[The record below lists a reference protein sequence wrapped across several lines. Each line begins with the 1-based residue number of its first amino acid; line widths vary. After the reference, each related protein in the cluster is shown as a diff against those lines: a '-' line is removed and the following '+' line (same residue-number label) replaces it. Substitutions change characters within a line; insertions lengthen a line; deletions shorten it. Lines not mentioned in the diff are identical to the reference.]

1 MSGARELMAQSLL
14 PRKGERGRV
23 THSDA
28 RCMFCG
34 SFASETRLLRKAND
48 LMCENCLEKARR
60 LFSDRG
66 QTPRK
71 ARSERCIACGR
82 TPRGRLLVAGA
93 AAAICRRCSLVTA
106 GKAAWIRCDWPD
118 SRPEGVRV
126 RDLDD
131 ARTKQARAHREYQRI
146 EKTIRS
152 LGRPYPIGLR
162 LKLGSQKAVAEFKM
176 EPPLELVSLGER
188 AY

>member
-1 MSGARELMAQSLL
+1 MARSS
-14 PRKGERGRV
+14 PRRHGERGRAA
-23 THSDA
+23 HRDA

-34 SFASETRLLRKAND
+34 SFAFETHMLRKSND
-48 LMCENCLEKARR
+48 LMCENCLGKAAR

-66 QTPRK
+66 ETPRK
-71 ARSERCIACGR
+71 AHSERCVACRR
-82 TPRGRLLVAGA
+82 TANGRLLVAGA

-106 GKAAWIRCDWPD
+106 GKAAWIKCDWPD
-118 SRPEGVRV
+118 IRPEGVRL

-131 ARTKQARAHREYQRI
+131 ARTKQARAHREHQRI
-146 EKTIRS
+146 EKTIRA
-152 LGRPYPIGLR
+152 LRRPYPMGYR

-176 EPPLELVSLGER
+176 EPPLELVSLGKR